1 MGKEVVEMG
10 DKVQNLWKMCASHN
24 LLALSVFFLLTIKM
38 IFLKVRY
45 VASLPKTPNL
55 RSDWYGG
62 PASYASR
69 CFRGKPRDLPMYQ
82 PAKMMSHAAPKT
94 MTSSIPRNFK
104 NCELFYG
111 SNFSI
116 FSS

>member
-1 MGKEVVEMG
+1 MGKEVLEMG
-10 DKVQNLWKMCASHN
+10 DKIKNLWKMCASHN
-24 LLALSVFFLLTIKM
+24 LLGLTGT
-38 IFLKVRY
+38 
-45 VASLPKTPNL
+45 VA
-55 RSDWYGG
+55 
-62 PASYASR
+62 PASHASR

-94 MTSSIPRNFK
+94 MTNSIPRNFK

>member
-10 DKVQNLWKMCASHN
+10 DKIKNLWKMCASHN

-62 PASYASR
+62 SCKLCFALFSR
-69 CFRGKPRDLPMYQ
+69 KTQRSSNVSAGKDDE
-82 PAKMMSHAAPKT
+82 SCSPKNNDQFH
-94 MTSSIPRNFK
+94 S
-104 NCELFYG
+104 
-111 SNFSI
+111 
-116 FSS
+116 